1 MDEEEQ
7 YDLWRR
13 EYANLLLKAG
23 HAVEQMRLFA
33 PEDANPEWYASRACW
48 CEQEA
53 QEVWPSEHSWPK
65 GETTAEIYDFLTRT
79 KVNS

>member
-13 EYANLLLKAG
+13 EYANLLLQACQ
-23 HAVEQMRLFA
+23 AVEQMRLFA
-33 PEDANPEWYASRACW
+33 PEDADHGWYETRSCW
-48 CEQEA
+48 CQQEA
-53 QEVWPSEHSWPK
+53 EEVWPAEHSWPR
-65 GETTAEIYDFLTRT
+65 ENSAEIYDFLTRT